1 MANMSSELDWIH
13 SPEQWKFIGH
23 VHVVVKRNGTESHTA
38 KVKPDKVPL
47 AKGTIVGICGSP
59 IRITRFKISAI
70 GIVVKGLKRTSTIKI
85 IETFDKNYKV
95 SDLEIED
102 NFCIAKARERVIEYL
117 KNKEVQ

>member
-13 SPEQWKFIGH
+13 TSEQWKFIGH
-23 VHVVVKRNGTESHTA
+23 VHVVVKRNGTERHTA

-47 AKGTIVGICGSP
+47 TKETIVGICGSP
-59 IRITRFKISAI
+59 IRLTRFKISAI

-85 IETFDKNYKV
+85 VETFDADFKV
-95 SDLEIED
+95 GDLKTEN